1 MWTFIKIFMGAYDR
15 CHRKLQFWL
24 KFLILLNVFWTILCF
39 LEQNVF
45 WTTLL
50 NPLLTLTWN
59 FFEWW
64 SSLAWN
70 LTVLLV
76 LMNFLTN
83 LILSYSDEYLFVYV
97 GIFLG
102 AAYFLS
108 EIFLEIVHLLVGILL
123 NPLLPK
129 KTYAP
134 ESVFFFFFFF
144 SLLIRV
150 FVDISVLGTRSFT
163 VGSPE
168 KLKCINPNVEMT
180 LQLLVIVQKNYKCN
194 MSAS

>member
-1 MWTFIKIFMGAYDR
+1 MSQEITVLIKVFGFIK
-15 CHRKLQFWL
+15 C
-24 KFLILLNVFWTILCF
+24 LLNNFMLSRTKCLLKNTSKSFTYAYLNFLWMMILHRY
-39 LEQNVF
+39 
-45 WTTLL
+45 T
-50 NPLLTLTWN
+50 
-59 FFEWW
+59 
-64 SSLAWN
+64 WN

-76 LMNFLTN
+76 FFLAN

-97 GIFLG
+97 GIFSG
-102 AAYFLS
+102 AVYFLS

-129 KTYAP
+129 KTYAS
-134 ESVFFFFFFF
+134 ESVFFFCICF

-163 VGSPE
+163 VDSPE

-180 LQLLVIVQKNYKCN
+180 LQLLVIVKKNYKCN
-194 MSAS
+194 MSTS

>member
-1 MWTFIKIFMGAYDR
+1 MSQEITVLIKVFGFIK
-15 CHRKLQFWL
+15 C
-24 KFLILLNVFWTILCF
+24 LLNNFMLSRTKC
-39 LEQNVF
+39 
-45 WTTLL
+45 LL
-50 NPLLTLTWN
+50 NNTSKSFTYAYLN
-59 FFEWW
+59 FLWMMI
-64 SSLAWN
+64 LPRYTWN

-76 LMNFLTN
+76 LMIFLTN

-97 GIFLG
+97 GIFSG

-123 NPLLPK
+123 NPPLPK

-134 ESVFFFFFFF
+134 ESVFFFCICF
-144 SLLIRV
+144 SLLIHV
-150 FVDISVLGTRSFT
+150 FVDISVLWTRSFT

-180 LQLLVIVQKNYKCN
+180 LQLLVIVKKNYKCN
-194 MSAS
+194 MSTS